1 MYAKVELSKSNW
13 LFLWAIAFFS
23 MWIRM
28 NFHIF
33 AVGWA
38 AHDDL
43 LFVQLAANIGMGNW
57 LGDYSNLTHA
67 KGVGYSIFLLINH
80 ALGLP
85 LKFGEHAA
93 YLGAA
98 FFLAITMG
106 RLLQSRV
113 AVFAFFA
120 VLALMPT
127 VWAAAVAGRVVRE
140 GIYVTQSILIVSLG
154 IHCWILG
161 VGRDCSVVE
170 SLKNNW
176 GKLTLLG
183 VAGGWFWITREEG
196 VWLFPAL
203 LILMG
208 GWIWQQKAYIQNWK
222 PIAAYLLL
230 PLVSASVV
238 VGVVNTINYFEYGVF
253 RNNDF
258 RSSDFKSGYGA
269 LTRIR
274 HDQWQRYVLFPADAR
289 QRAYAMS
296 AAARELQPFFEG
308 QGAANWRKVGCDQTA
323 TQECP
328 EILSGWFMWALRDAV
343 AAAGHY
349 KDAQTASAFY
359 QRLSAEIDAGC
370 RQRPEDCLPDRAT
383 MLPPWRSEY
392 VGDTLKAS
400 WDVFKTLSTFG
411 NVSPHK
417 LASVGTQEQL
427 WLFEVVTNGP
437 LSPADPALLS
447 PASPRDKIREKI
459 AFWLFKIVKA
469 FSGIGLPLA
478 LLAWLIWSI
487 VCLVKRQ
494 PPSAAWL
501 VATALSAAIVIRV
514 VLLGLLEVTSMPSNN
529 MLYLFP
535 VAPFSLVMIIFMVFA
550 TVRGLSFKK

>member
-1 MYAKVELSKSNW
+1 MYAKIELSKSNW
-13 LFLWAIAFFS
+13 LFIWAIAFFS

-38 AHDDL
+38 GHDDL
-43 LFVQLAANIGMGNW
+43 LFVKLAANIGMGNW

-67 KGVGYSIFLLINH
+67 KGVGYSIFLLINY

-85 LKFGEHAA
+85 LKFSEHAA
-93 YLGAA
+93 YLGAGI
-98 FFLAITMG
+98 FLALTVG
-106 RLLQSRV
+106 RLFQSRV
-113 AVFAFFA
+113 VVLLLFGALAF
-120 VLALMPT
+120 MPSAWSAT
-127 VWAAAVAGRVVRE
+127 DSGRVVRE
-140 GIYVTQSILIVSLG
+140 GIYVTQSLLIFTLG
-154 IHCWILG
+154 IHCWILS
-161 VGRDCSVVE
+161 VGKELSVKE
-170 SLKNNW
+170 NLKNNW
-176 GKLTLLG
+176 GKLTILG
-183 VAGGWFWITREEG
+183 VVGGWFWITREEG

-230 PLVSASVV
+230 PLVTASMV
-238 VGVVNTINYFEYGVF
+238 VGAVNTANYLEYGVF

-308 QGAANWRKVGCDQTA
+308 QGAANWRKAGCDQTA
-323 TQECP
+323 TQVCP

-349 KDAQTASAFY
+349 KDAHTASAFY
-359 QRLSAEIDAGC
+359 QRLSAEIEAGC
-370 RQRPEDCLPDRAT
+370 RQRPGDCLPNRAT
-383 MLPPWRSEY
+383 MLPPWRSAY
-392 VGDTLKAS
+392 IGDTLKAS
-400 WDVFKTLSTFG
+400 WEVFKTLSTFG
-411 NVSPHK
+411 NVPPHK

-437 LSPADPALLS
+437 LSPTDPALLS

-478 LLAWLIWSI
+478 LFAWLIWSI

-494 PPSAAWL
+494 PPSAAWM
-501 VATALSAAIVIRV
+501 VATALSAAIVTRV

-535 VAPFSLVMIIFMVFA
+535 VAPFSLAMIVFMVFA

>member
-1 MYAKVELSKSNW
+1 
-13 LFLWAIAFFS
+13 
-23 MWIRM
+23 
-28 NFHIF
+28 
-33 AVGWA
+33 
-38 AHDDL
+38 
-43 LFVQLAANIGMGNW
+43 
-57 LGDYSNLTHA
+57 
-67 KGVGYSIFLLINH
+67 
-80 ALGLP
+80 
-85 LKFGEHAA
+85 
-93 YLGAA
+93 
-98 FFLAITMG
+98 
-106 RLLQSRV
+106 
-113 AVFAFFA
+113 
-120 VLALMPT
+120 
-127 VWAAAVAGRVVRE
+127 
-140 GIYVTQSILIVSLG
+140 
-154 IHCWILG
+154 
-161 VGRDCSVVE
+161 
-170 SLKNNW
+170 
-176 GKLTLLG
+176 
-183 VAGGWFWITREEG
+183 
-196 VWLFPAL
+196 
-203 LILMG
+203 
-208 GWIWQQKAYIQNWK
+208 
-222 PIAAYLLL
+222 
-230 PLVSASVV
+230 
-238 VGVVNTINYFEYGVF
+238 
-253 RNNDF
+253 
-258 RSSDFKSGYGA
+258 
-269 LTRIR
+269 
-274 HDQWQRYVLFPADAR
+274 
-289 QRAYAMS
+289 
-296 AAARELQPFFEG
+296 
-308 QGAANWRKVGCDQTA
+308 
-323 TQECP
+323 
-328 EILSGWFMWALRDAV
+328 
-343 AAAGHY
+343 
-349 KDAQTASAFY
+349 
-359 QRLSAEIDAGC
+359 
-370 RQRPEDCLPDRAT
+370 

>member
-1 MYAKVELSKSNW
+1 MYAKIELSKSNW
-13 LFLWAIAFFS
+13 LFIWAIAFFS

-33 AVGWA
+33 ALGGA
-38 AHDDL
+38 GHDDL
-43 LFVQLAANIGMGNW
+43 LFVQLAANMGMGNW

-67 KGVGYSIFLLINH
+67 KGVGYSIFLLINY

-85 LKFGEHAA
+85 LKFSEHAA

-98 FFLAITMG
+98 GFLALTMG
-106 RLLQSRV
+106 RLLQSRMMI
-113 AVFAFFA
+113 FAIFC
-120 VLALMPT
+120 VLAFMPSL
-127 VWAAAVAGRVVRE
+127 WSASDAGRVVRE
-140 GIYVTQSILIVSLG
+140 GVYVTQSLLIFTLG
-154 IHCWILG
+154 IHCWILSLG
-161 VGRDCSVVE
+161 QELSVKE
-170 SLKNNW
+170 SFKKNW
-176 GKLTLLG
+176 GKLTILG
-183 VAGGWFWITREEG
+183 VVGGGFWITREEG

-208 GWIWQQKAYIQNWK
+208 AWIWQQKAYIQNWK
-222 PIAAYLLL
+222 PIAAYLFL
-230 PLVSASVV
+230 PLLSASIV
-238 VGVVNTINYFEYGVF
+238 VGAVNTVNYFKYGVF

-258 RSSDFKSGYGA
+258 RSTDFKSGYGA

-289 QRAYAMS
+289 QRAYEMS
-296 AAARELQPFFEG
+296 AAARELEPFFEG
-308 QGAANWRKVGCDQTA
+308 PGGERWRKAGCNQTEKA
-323 TQECP
+323 HCS

-343 AAAGHY
+343 ADAGY
-349 KDAQTASAFY
+349 YRDARTARAFY
-359 QRLSAEIDAGC
+359 KRLSAEIEAGC
-370 RQRPEDCLPDRAT
+370 RQRPEDCLSNRAT

-400 WDVFKTLSTFG
+400 WEVFKTLSTFG
-411 NVSPHK
+411 NVPPHK
-417 LASVGTQEQL
+417 LASVGTKEQL

-437 LSPADPALLS
+437 LSPTDPALLS

-494 PPSAAWL
+494 PPSAAWM
-501 VATALSAAIVIRV
+501 VATALSAAIVTRV

-535 VAPFSLVMIIFMVFA
+535 VAPFSLAMIVFMVFA